1 MSDKIKIVGSA
12 RKFDQAELER
22 RQAGYHNVYKSTD
35 QCTTVVH
42 GDIAFGFLTKVIEM
56 TTQGYV
62 LTHKYPIVCSPTVYY
77 CSMTKPESEQ
87 AVDLQ
92 VINDRVKREYVKELE
107 EELAEYKQMLTAQ
120 LLQAAQL
127 KEAEKVEK
135 AKAKLLA
142 DIQKEVDATFSDLV
156 IPD

>member
-1 MSDKIKIVGSA
+1 MIEKIKVTGTP
-12 RKFDQAELER
+12 RKFDQRELEQ
-22 RQAGYHNVYKSTD
+22 RQEGYRNAYLKTD
-35 QCTTVVH
+35 QCTTVVF

-56 TTQGYV
+56 TAQGYT
-62 LTHKYPIVCSPTVYY
+62 LSSRYPISCAPTSYY
-77 CSMTKPESEQ
+77 CSMIKPESVQ
-87 AVDLQ
+87 NADFQ
-92 VINDRVKREYVKELE
+92 VINERVKREYVKELE
-107 EELAEYKQMLTAQ
+107 DELAAYKQLLTDQ

-156 IPD
+156 IPE